1 MPTPVPASVSETM
14 PIDQFVG
21 LSALLT
27 GIASDK
33 LAPSLDPVNIKQTYF
48 NYIQQQ
54 EPAAFAQLLQIYG
67 SNQDEPPAK
76 IADIIFSQ
84 SGPHVAFL
92 ARSVI
97 LAWYLGS
104 WYTPGELERSASG
117 VSHLPLGPSAV
128 ISADAY
134 TQGWAWSV
142 AQAHPMGYSN
152 FTFGYWAQNPPT
164 LQDFIGG
171 SAS

>member
-1 MPTPVPASVSETM
+1 MPMSAPAPVPATA
-14 PIDQFVG
+14 PIDQFVA
-21 LSALLT
+21 LSSLLT

-33 LAPSLDPVNIKQTYF
+33 LAPPLDPIDIKQTYF
-48 NYIQQQ
+48 DYIQQK
-54 EPAAFAQLLQIYG
+54 EPDAFAQLLKIYG
-67 SNQDEPPAK
+67 ENQDKPPAD
-76 IADIIFSQ
+76 IANIIFSL
-84 SGPHVAFL
+84 SGPQVAFL

-104 WYTPGELERSASG
+104 WYK
-117 VSHLPLGPSAV
+117 PSDLQKNAGGTNPFVPSVV
-128 ISADAY
+128 ISAEAY

-164 LQDFIGG
+164 LKDFIGG
-171 SAS
+171 NAS